1 MRRTEE
7 LIKALRRVEV
17 DTGSIVCL
25 GCGREHGCSV
35 HGCAILREAATALE
49 ESQERS
55 LRYAEEIMELR
66 ETLKRGAQ

>member
-1 MRRTEE
+1 MKRTEE
-7 LIKALRRVEV
+7 LIKALRRVRV

-25 GCGREHGCSV
+25 GCGWEHGCSV

-49 ESQERS
+49 ESRERS

-66 ETLKRGAQ
+66 ETLKRGTR